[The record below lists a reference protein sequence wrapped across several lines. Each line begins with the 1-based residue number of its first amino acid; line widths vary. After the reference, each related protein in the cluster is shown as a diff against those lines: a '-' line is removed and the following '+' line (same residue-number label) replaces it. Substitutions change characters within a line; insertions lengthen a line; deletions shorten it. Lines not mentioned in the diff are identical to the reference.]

1 MGESTPRVAA
11 GWTLVDVDG
20 RRTTLAPMNLTVGGT
35 LDSDVTIEVSSSAYS
50 HAQRLIS
57 NYANFNST
65 DLHWAR
71 AAFLFSD
78 CDNCTCACSGKSSRT
93 FQKYYDLAMAACVF
107 REVNKLV

>member
-1 MGESTPRVAA
+1 MGESAPRVAA

-65 DLHWAR
+65 DLHRAL

-78 CDNCTCACSGKSSRT
+78 CDNC
-93 FQKYYDLAMAACVF
+93 YVLVLAKAAAHSKNIMILRWPLAYF
-107 REVNKLV
+107 GRSTN